1 MPEISRFFGIVVQMY
16 TDDHAPPHFH
26 ARHAGM
32 EIVVDIDALAV
43 LQGRLSRRAQALLL
57 EWASIHLAELRAD
70 WDLAQAGRPL
80 KPIEPLR

>member
-16 TDDHAPPHFH
+16 TDDHAPPHF
-26 ARHAGM
+26 
-32 EIVVDIDALAV
+32 
-43 LQGRLSRRAQALLL
+43 QGRLSRRAQALLL
-57 EWASIHLAELRAD
+57 EWASIHLAELQAD